1 MPVTIYHN
9 PRCSKSRATLQL
21 IEEAGFQPDIIEY
34 MKSPPSPDTL
44 RGLLDKLGMGAHD
57 LVRRGEAAFKE
68 KGLADADEDTLIQAM
83 SEEPRLIQRPI
94 VVRGRQARLG
104 RPPEDVLE
112 LLE

>member
-21 IEEAGFQPDIIEY
+21 IEEAGFKPRVVAY
-34 MKSPPSPDTL
+34 MTSPPSQSEL
-44 RGLLDKLGMGAHD
+44 SELLSKLGMRPSE
-57 LVRRGEAAFKE
+57 LVRRGEEAFRTQN
-68 KGLADADEDTLIQAM
+68 LAQASEEELLAAM
-83 SEEPRLIQRPI
+83 SHDPRLIQRPI
-94 VVRGRQARLG
+94 VVRGAKARLG